1 MYHVS
6 HATLYCIG
14 YHVPPRYKGAQAA
27 SDRLGIMA
35 ESPLSD
41 QQAWQPY
48 KSHPLRQVVGANG
61 LNPIQA
67 TEPIKRTGDGYK

>member
-1 MYHVS
+1 
-6 HATLYCIG
+6 
-14 YHVPPRYKGAQAA
+14 
-27 SDRLGIMA
+27 MA

-67 TEPIKRTGDGYK
+67 TERIQRTGDDNYAKADHSNQ